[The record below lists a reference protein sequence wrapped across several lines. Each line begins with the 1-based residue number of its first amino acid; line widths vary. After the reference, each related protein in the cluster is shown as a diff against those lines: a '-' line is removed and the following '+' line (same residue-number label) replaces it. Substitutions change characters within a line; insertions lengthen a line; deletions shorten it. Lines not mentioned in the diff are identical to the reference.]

1 MHNRG
6 WILKGATYGKQFA
19 GRPQRGEAAMTM
31 RPLCEFPTKAKAAVR
46 FVLCDI
52 DDTITDHGRL
62 PSSSLAAM
70 ERFQAAGITVLPI
83 TGRPAGWCDHIAR
96 MWPVDG
102 VVGENGAM
110 FFRYDHAA
118 HQMHR
123 RYWKTA
129 EQRAADRIK
138 LDRLAREI
146 PAAVPGAAVAAD
158 QPYREE
164 DLAIDF
170 AEDVA
175 RLDDAAIAR
184 IVALFEGAGAVAKV
198 SSIHVNGWFGD
209 FDKLSMTRLAMAE
222 FFGRDID
229 AERDDIV
236 FAGDSPNDAPMFGF
250 FPNAVGVANVCDF
263 AGKLTADPAWVTEG
277 RGAAGFL
284 ELADVLLEARR

>member
-1 MHNRG
+1 M
-6 WILKGATYGKQFA
+6 K
-19 GRPQRGEAAMTM
+19 
-31 RPLCEFPTKAKAAVR
+31 PLSEFPAAARAAVR

-70 ERFQAAGITVLPI
+70 ERLQQADMRILPI
-83 TGRPAGWCDHIAR
+83 TGRPAGWCDHFAR

-102 VVGENGAM
+102 VVGENGAL
-110 FFRYDHAA
+110 FFRYDHGTRR
-118 HQMHR
+118 MER
-123 RYWKTA
+123 RYWKSA
-129 EQRAADRIK
+129 DQRMADRAR
-138 LDRLAREI
+138 LDQLAQDI
-146 PAAVPGAAVAAD
+146 PAAVPGAAIAAD

-170 AEDVA
+170 AEDVE
-175 RLDDAAIAR
+175 RLDDDAIAR
-184 IVALFEGAGAVAKV
+184 IVTMFEDAGAVAKV

-209 FDKLSMTRLAMAE
+209 FDKLSMTRRAMAE

-229 AERDDIV
+229 KERNDIV

-263 AGKLTADPAWVTEG
+263 AGKLSAEPAWVTQG

-284 ELADVLLEARR
+284 ELADFLLEAKR

>member
-1 MHNRG
+1 
-6 WILKGATYGKQFA
+6 
-19 GRPQRGEAAMTM
+19 M
-31 RPLCEFPTKAKAAVR
+31 RPLSEFPADARRAVR

-52 DDTITDHGRL
+52 DDTVTDHGRL
-62 PSSSLAAM
+62 PAASLAAM
-70 ERFQAAGITVLPI
+70 ERLQAADIKVLPI

-96 MWPVDG
+96 MWAVDG

-110 FFRYDHAA
+110 FFRYDHDSR
-118 HQMHR
+118 QMHR

-138 LDRLAREI
+138 LDRLARDI

-175 RLDDAAIAR
+175 RLSDEAIAH
-184 IVALFEGAGAVAKV
+184 IVALFEAVGAVAKV

-209 FDKLSMTRLAMAE
+209 FDKLSMTRRAMAE

-229 AERDDIV
+229 AERGDIV

-250 FPNAVGVANVCDF
+250 FPNAVGVANVRDF
-263 AGKLTADPAWVTEG
+263 TGQLEAEPAWITQN
-277 RGAAGFL
+277 RGAAGFQ
-284 ELADVLLEARR
+284 ELAEALLGARGGANHI